1 MRGILAAALLLLLG
15 AFLPLNQALL
25 HDIHEVIDFD
35 SANLRDFQYF
45 KNLPSQDPK
54 RAGQAN
60 LFLEHF
66 QKKKAILDYVEHLF
80 LGNSPFTKES
90 EIPFDPHF
98 GRAWRPYYVRKYGWR
113 GERLIDSLGRG
124 YSLNELR
131 KYGAIPKEYGTKYY
145 PN

>member
-1 MRGILAAALLLLLG
+1 MKGILAAALLLLG
-15 AFLPLNQALL
+15 AFLPLHQALL
-25 HDIHEVIDFD
+25 HDLHEVIDFD
-35 SANLRDFQYF
+35 SVNLRDFQYF

-54 RAGQAN
+54 REAN

-98 GRAWRPYYVRKYGWR
+98 GRAWRPYYVRKFGWR

-124 YSLNELR
+124 YSLKELR
-131 KYGAIPKEYGTKYY
+131 QYGAIPKEYGTKYY